1 MYTLFDTLSD
11 VGGLSGILMT
21 IFALFM
27 TAWNF
32 NQFDNMMAKYL
43 FKIKSKS
50 AVDPSKE
57 NDSD

>member
-50 AVDPSKE
+50 AADSSKE

>member
-43 FKIKSKS
+43 FKIKSKK
-50 AVDPSKE
+50 ADDTTKE
-57 NDSD
+57 SDSD